1 MGPRQLRSFIAIA
14 EELHFGRAAAIV
26 HLSQP
31 ALSLQIRGI
40 EEELGVQLLI
50 RNRRK
55 TGLTPAGRIFLNEAR
70 EIVHRTEEAIA
81 LTRRAALGEVG
92 VLRIGFIST
101 AAAMIMPPLVKQ
113 FRKKY
118 EHVDL
123 DLRNVLTSDQVVQLQ
138 ERRLD
143 VGFLRLPLPTS
154 PDIQLRVIHREPFVL
169 LLPADHP
176 LALVRDLKLS
186 DCQGADFV
194 MYSRKMAPGFHDQLM
209 SILHRHEVTPH
220 IAQEA
225 AEMYTLM
232 SLVSAGLGIA
242 IAPASIQSHHAEN
255 VVIRELR
262 QENSRSEIAIAWNKD
277 YVSAPAQ
284 LFLKLVFE
292 GRSAKRKIT
301 APVV

>member
-14 EELHFGRAAAIV
+14 EELHFGRAAALV

-70 EIVHRTEEAIA
+70 ELVQRTEEAIA

-92 VLRIGFIST
+92 ILRIGFIST

-113 FRKKY
+113 FRMKY

-123 DLRNVLTSDQVVQLQ
+123 DLRNVLTSDQLVQLQ
-138 ERRLD
+138 ERKLD
-143 VGFLRLPLPTS
+143 VGFLRVPLPTP
-154 PDIQLRVIHREPFVL
+154 PDIRTRVIHSEPFVL
-169 LLPADHP
+169 LLPASHP
-176 LALVRDLKLS
+176 PAFVKDLKVS
-186 DCQGADFV
+186 DCEGANFV
-194 MYSRKMAPGFHDQLM
+194 MYTRKMAPGFHDQM
-209 SILHRHEVTPH
+209 MNILHRHGVTPLVV
-220 IAQEA
+220 QEA
-225 AEMYTLM
+225 AEMYTLI

-242 IAPASIQSHHAEN
+242 IAPASIQSHHVEN
-255 VVIRELR
+255 IVVRELR
-262 QENSRSEIAIAWNKD
+262 EEKSRSEIAIAWNKD
-277 YVSAPAQ
+277 HVSATAQ
-284 LFLKLVFE
+284 LFLKIAFE
-292 GRSAKRKIT
+292 GRPRKKRGFIST
-301 APVV
+301 V